1 MVGFFSRFDYTA
13 ICTTQVKVVVKHIVV
28 GKNTQYITY
37 RVQKREAS
45 FKVIYAFIGVLLLV
59 LCVDAAP
66 KSLILLFGPSASA
79 IAA

>member
-1 MVGFFSRFDYTA
+1 MVGFFSRFDYT
-13 ICTTQVKVVVKHIVV
+13 ICITEVKVVVKHIV

-37 RVQKREAS
+37 RVQKREAM

>member
-1 MVGFFSRFDYTA
+1 M
-13 ICTTQVKVVVKHIVV
+13 
-28 GKNTQYITY
+28 
-37 RVQKREAS
+37 